1 MTLGFRE
8 KPKNHRSPLK
18 TCLVTCILENYLRV
32 VKAFRRPVRGK
43 GGKYL
48 IFERVASRCAER
60 GISIAR
66 LEKEAKLGNATV
78 RGWKKS
84 MPNVDSL
91 RRVAEVLGCTVDELL
106 APDEAEN

>member
-1 MTLGFRE
+1 M
-8 KPKNHRSPLK
+8 
-18 TCLVTCILENYLRV
+18 
-32 VKAFRRPVRGK
+32 
-43 GGKYL
+43 
-48 IFERVASRCAER
+48 IFEKVASRCAEQ

-84 MPNVDSL
+84 TPNVESI

-106 APDEAEN
+106 APSEKED